1 MIRIPIKNGDID
13 GALDKFATAKK
24 EQGRKFDEQVSAF
37 FAPKADGALTAESAP
52 KAESAPEVKKPA
64 KAPSYQSIL
73 ARSRR
78 MG

>member
-13 GALDKFATAKK
+13 AAIDEFNVAKK
-24 EQGRKFDEQVSAF
+24 EQDKAFNERLANFLTPPKEQQQPKGQQQPSKEPQSQPQR
-37 FAPKADGALTAESAP
+37 AP
-52 KAESAPEVKKPA
+52 
-64 KAPSYQSIL
+64 APSYQSIL

>member
-13 GALDKFATAKK
+13 GALDKLATAKK
-24 EQGRKFDEQVSAF
+24 EQSRKFDEQVSAF
-37 FAPKADGALTAESAP
+37 FAPKAEATLTAESAP
-52 KAESAPEVKKPA
+52 KAESAPDVKKPP